1 MNNFKIRLIVSLLAF
16 PLIYVLLYQKTL
28 SNLLI
33 LIVFLFCIFEWV
45 KIFKKKNAI
54 FFFGLIV
61 LFVFLLSL
69 LRIYNFEEFNL
80 IFLWLII
87 LTWLSDIGGYI
98 FGKLFGGPKL
108 TQISPNKTW
117 AGAIGSII
125 LSQLAFLIFFLNS
138 DYKFNITIIFVQL
151 FLSIIGQFGDILMS
165 YVKRKNNKK
174 NTSNFIP
181 GHGGFLDRVDG
192 LIWII
197 ILEIF
202 LFNKKK
208 NLHFRVNRKYWKIN
222 FTDHLKK

>member
-1 MNNFKIRLIVSLLAF
+1 MNNFKKRLSISLLAF

-45 KIFKKKNAI
+45 KIFKRKNAI
-54 FFFGLIV
+54 FFLGLIV

-80 IFLWLII
+80 TFLWLIV

-125 LSQLAFLIFFLNS
+125 LSQFAFLIFFLNS
-138 DYKFNITIIFVQL
+138 NYKFNITIIFMQL

-174 NTSNFIP
+174 DTSNFIP

-197 ILEIF
+197 IF
-202 LFNKKK
+202 G
-208 NLHFRVNRKYWKIN
+208 N
-222 FTDHLKK
+222 FFI

>member
-1 MNNFKIRLIVSLLAF
+1 MNNFKKRLSVSLLAF

-45 KIFKKKNAI
+45 KIFKRKNAI
-54 FFFGLIV
+54 FFLGLIV
-61 LFVFLLSL
+61 LFFFLLSL
-69 LRIYNFEEFNL
+69 LRIYNLEEFNL
-80 IFLWLII
+80 TFLWLIV

-125 LSQLAFLIFFLNS
+125 LSQFAFLIFFLNS
-138 DYKFNITIIFVQL
+138 NYKFNINIIFMQL

-174 NTSNFIP
+174 DTSNFIP

-197 ILEIF
+197 IF
-202 LFNKKK
+202 G
-208 NLHFRVNRKYWKIN
+208 N
-222 FTDHLKK
+222 FFI

>member
-1 MNNFKIRLIVSLLAF
+1 MSNFKKRLIVSLLAF
-16 PLIYVLLYQKTL
+16 PLIYILLYQKVL

-54 FFFGLIV
+54 FFLGLIV
-61 LFVFLLSL
+61 LFAFLLSL

-80 IFLWLII
+80 TFLWLII

-125 LSQLAFLIFFLNS
+125 VSQFAFLIFFLNS
-138 DYKFNITIIFVQL
+138 DYKFNITIIFMQL

-165 YVKRKNNKK
+165 YIKRKNNKK
-174 NTSNFIP
+174 DTSNFIP

-197 ILEIF
+197 IF
-202 LFNKKK
+202 G
-208 NLHFRVNRKYWKIN
+208 N
-222 FTDHLKK
+222 FFI

>member
-1 MNNFKIRLIVSLLAF
+1 MSNFKKRLSVSLLVF
-16 PLIYVLLYQKTL
+16 PIIYILLYQKVL

-54 FFFGLIV
+54 FFLGLIV
-61 LFVFLLSL
+61 LFAFLLSL

-80 IFLWLII
+80 TFLWLII

-125 LSQLAFLIFFLNS
+125 LSQFAFLIFFLNS
-138 DYKFNITIIFVQL
+138 NYKFNITIIFMQL

-165 YVKRKNNKK
+165 YIKRKNNKK
-174 NTSNFIP
+174 DTSNFIP

-197 ILEIF
+197 IF
-202 LFNKKK
+202 G
-208 NLHFRVNRKYWKIN
+208 N
-222 FTDHLKK
+222 FFI

>member
-1 MNNFKIRLIVSLLAF
+1 MNNFKKRLSVSLLAF

-33 LIVFLFCIFEWV
+33 LIVFLFCIFEWF
-45 KIFKKKNAI
+45 KIFKRKNAI
-54 FFFGLIV
+54 FFLGLIV

-69 LRIYNFEEFNL
+69 LRIYNFEDFNL
-80 IFLWLII
+80 TFLWLIV

-125 LSQLAFLIFFLNS
+125 LSQFAFLIFFLNS
-138 DYKFNITIIFVQL
+138 NYKFNILIIFMQL

-174 NTSNFIP
+174 DTSNFIP

-192 LIWII
+192 LIWIT
-197 ILEIF
+197 IF
-202 LFNKKK
+202 G
-208 NLHFRVNRKYWKIN
+208 N
-222 FTDHLKK
+222 FFI

>member
-1 MNNFKIRLIVSLLAF
+1 MSNFKKRLIISLIAF
-16 PLIYVLLYQKTL
+16 PLIYILLYQKAL
-28 SNLLI
+28 SNLLF
-33 LIVFLFCIFEWV
+33 LIIFLFCIFEWV

-54 FFFGLIV
+54 FFLGLII
-61 LFVFLLSL
+61 LFAFLLSL

-80 IFLWLII
+80 TFLWLII

-125 LSQLAFLIFFLNS
+125 LSQFAFLIFFFNS
-138 DYKFNITIIFVQL
+138 NYKFNITIFFIQL

-174 NTSNFIP
+174 DTSNFIP

-197 ILEIF
+197 IFGNMFI
-202 LFNKKK
+202 
-208 NLHFRVNRKYWKIN
+208 
-222 FTDHLKK
+222 

>member
-1 MNNFKIRLIVSLLAF
+1 MSNFKKRLSVSLLAF

-54 FFFGLIV
+54 FFLGLIV

-80 IFLWLII
+80 TFLWLIV

-125 LSQLAFLIFFLNS
+125 LSQFAFLIFFLNS
-138 DYKFNITIIFVQL
+138 SYKFNINIIFMQL

-174 NTSNFIP
+174 DTSNFIP

-197 ILEIF
+197 IF
-202 LFNKKK
+202 G
-208 NLHFRVNRKYWKIN
+208 N
-222 FTDHLKK
+222 FFI

>member
-1 MNNFKIRLIVSLLAF
+1 MSNFKKRLIISLIAF
-16 PLIYVLLYQKTL
+16 PLIYILLYQKVL
-28 SNLLI
+28 SNLLF
-33 LIVFLFCIFEWV
+33 LIIFLFCIFEWV

-54 FFFGLIV
+54 FFLGLII
-61 LFVFLLSL
+61 LFAFLLSL

-80 IFLWLII
+80 TFLWLII

-125 LSQLAFLIFFLNS
+125 LSQFAFLIFFFNS
-138 DYKFNITIIFVQL
+138 NYKFNITIFFIQL

-174 NTSNFIP
+174 DTSNFIP

-197 ILEIF
+197 IFGNMFI
-202 LFNKKK
+202 
-208 NLHFRVNRKYWKIN
+208 
-222 FTDHLKK
+222 